1 MGFIQL
7 HRTGEGL
14 QSPTHTLLGSGCSPG
29 HGCLY
34 SSLPSCA
41 QGLRLVKPEVMDT
54 ISQLLSVEAAAAKR
68 EEEGCP
74 RSQHWSAAE
83 CPVSQ
88 PGPLSSRHPCPISKP
103 YSFSAVLASCSRVM
117 GKTTQ
122 TQKPLRDLDPAAPSA
137 SPQPPSLHTDSTF
150 WPPGATSLSP
160 EGLPPSHLQA

>member
-7 HRTGEGL
+7 RRTEGL
-14 QSPTHTLLGSGCSPG
+14 QGPTHTLLSSGYSPG

-41 QGLRLVKPEVMDT
+41 RRLRLVKPEVMDT
-54 ISQLLSVEAAAAKR
+54 ISQLLSVEAAAAKQ

-74 RSQHWSAAE
+74 GSQRWSAAE

-88 PGPLSSRHPCPISKP
+88 HGPLSSHHPRPISKP
-103 YSFSAVLASCSRVM
+103 YSFSACSRVM

-122 TQKPLRDLDPAAPSA
+122 TQKPLRGLDPAAPSA